1 MSDYYLKFK
10 DEAESISVLFD
21 TVDGE
26 LVKKYQNTDTIG
38 LIYPYVDPTQQEQAD
53 PVPFDGW
60 FVNVRLADNEDG
72 TPLDVYNIDPQPY
85 PLRVWA

>member
-10 DEAESISVLFD
+10 DEAESIPVLFD

-26 LVKKYQNTDTIG
+26 LVKKYQNTDIIG
-38 LIYPYVDPTQQEQAD
+38 LIYPYVDPTQQEQVD

-60 FVNVRLADNEDG
+60 FVNVRTVDNEDG
-72 TPLDVYNIDPQPY
+72 TPLDAYHIDPQPY
-85 PLRVWA
+85 PLRIWA